1 MIKTI
6 NKYKNYKWFE
16 ELDFS
21 KELLNFKEME
31 TQKKEFVP
39 KIALI
44 GEFSAGKSSII
55 NNMLNSDI
63 LPIGWQPETKYIT
76 EIKYSNENYILVNN
90 EKIELSTE
98 NIKNIKTS
106 SNKIEIFINNPIL
119 QDVTFIDTPGTN
131 DPTTFNDNIV
141 FDVVTNSDLVMFI
154 TKANQALSNSEKL
167 FLSKVIKEKDLEKC
181 FFIINFADIVENR
194 KIVKNEFIN
203 NLSRLLTLNQ
213 ETIQNQTLLYSVK
226 EKEIY
231 SYVLE
236 HLLEFV
242 NKKRNKLLNDWEKV
256 KKTKILN
263 QMLIKIEVL
272 LESIDGE
279 ISTYDEQLN
288 QINKD
293 IEVFEKNIKKE
304 LNKLQIQ
311 ISNLKQSTI
320 QNLESGKKSIQK
332 EIENEINK
340 IDYNQLSNTRY
351 IELRIKKLVE
361 DLVEDEWKNFIKSIS
376 KIIENFDKEIDNN
389 IINSLSLPS
398 LSQTKSKKIVNI
410 TALTTAGIGAIGAL
424 PVAESIMGGVAF
436 MGGLGGVAPMLAA
449 VPYVGSILGGI
460 GAVSTIVLPI
470 VGAFA
475 LSAGKILFDVA
486 KWGVNKAGDLTQIA
500 EEKLYK
506 KKYISSIN
514 KQLDDIFKQIITQ
527 IEMINLEEFK
537 DSYIKT
543 KFPQKQILEEKI
555 ELLKNK
561 KLEKSQNLQLEK
573 NEILNLYTTIEE
585 LKNEL

>member
-21 KELLNFKEME
+21 QELLNFKEIE

-76 EIKYSNENYILVNN
+76 EIKYSNENYILVDN

-361 DLVEDEWKNFIKSIS
+361 DLVEDEWKNFIKSMS

-398 LSQTKSKKIVNI
+398 LSQTKSKKLVNLTAI
-410 TALTTAGIGAIGAL
+410 TTVGIGAF
-424 PVAESIMGGVAF
+424 PVAESG
-436 MGGLGGVAPMLAA
+436 MLAA
-449 VPYVGSILGGI
+449 VPYIGPVLAGI
-460 GAVSTIVLPI
+460 GAVSTIALPI

-486 KWGVNKAGDLTQIA
+486 KWGVNKVGDLTQIA